1 MATVE
6 ERLQILE
13 DQFAIYNVLSAYG
26 PAVDGCN
33 VDDMDKIYADNGVYD
48 IRDMG
53 FEMKGL
59 PAIREMMNDEKGH
72 RALVSTGAAH
82 IGTIPHVEVS
92 GDRATATNYTLILR
106 RKDGEP
112 YIFRFGISRT
122 YLSRKPE
129 GWRIDRRI
137 IEGLDGRQTARDLA
151 ARLFEGP
158 AQDSSG
164 WQVSE

>member
-1 MATVE
+1 MKTIE
-6 ERLQILE
+6 DRLQVLE
-13 DQFAIYNVLSAYG
+13 DQIAIYNVISAYG

-33 VDDMDKIYADNGVYD
+33 VDDMDKIYAEEGVYD
-48 IRDMG
+48 IRDMN

-59 PAIREMMNDEKGH
+59 SAIRGMMNDEDGH
-72 RALVSTGAAH
+72 RSLVSTGAAH
-82 IGTIPHVEVS
+82 IGTIPHVEIS

-106 RKDGEP
+106 RKEGEP

-122 YLSRKPE
+122 YLSRKSE

-151 ARLFEGP
+151 AKLFEGP
-158 AQDSSG
+158 DKDSSG
-164 WQVSE
+164 WRASE